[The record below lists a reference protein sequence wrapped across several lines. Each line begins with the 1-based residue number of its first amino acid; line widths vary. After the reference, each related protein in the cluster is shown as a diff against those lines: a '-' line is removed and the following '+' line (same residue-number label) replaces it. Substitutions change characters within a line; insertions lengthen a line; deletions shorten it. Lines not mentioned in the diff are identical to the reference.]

1 MKHDKD
7 HEMALLLVQNATFS
21 DKKFLPYDIRISVI
35 LSKVQDSVMHRVS
48 YVQLIPH
55 PPLADWNDILDMRR
69 KSSFGGVPEGYR
81 SFLFVLNL
89 WWLYCLPSVWSFER
103 LRLRWSIWVERG
115 LILFRLS
122 WITLCVIDLSPFD
135 MWFWGKLRELVYVC
149 LAIWIDQQ

>member
-55 PPLADWNDILDMRR
+55 PPLAD
-69 KSSFGGVPEGYR
+69 
-81 SFLFVLNL
+81 
-89 WWLYCLPSVWSFER
+89 
-103 LRLRWSIWVERG
+103 
-115 LILFRLS
+115 
-122 WITLCVIDLSPFD
+122 
-135 MWFWGKLRELVYVC
+135 
-149 LAIWIDQQ
+149 